1 MRVSGRRISILSH
14 FTKPQ
19 FWQIAMLTAAGSLS
33 AGSSAEAALYYWPD
47 YDPSY
52 YRPMP
57 PRRAK
62 VPRPAAKAMA
72 AEKETSAK
80 PKGPLI
86 ISVSIQ
92 NQKVRIYDA
101 NGFFAESPISTGVAG
116 HPTPMGV
123 FSIIQKHKFH
133 HSNIYSGAPMPYM
146 QRITWS
152 GVAMHAGVLPGYP
165 ASHGCIRM
173 PMAFAVKMWNWT
185 RMGARVIVT
194 PGGVTPANFSHSLLV
209 TQKVAPQPVAAEE
222 PKVDAPLGTKS
233 DKGADAGP
241 AAKLAAD
248 ASLDL
253 RASVGHAEVNS
264 RAQTRTANASGA
276 TPAANPSVTMSD
288 ASPVA
293 SGEAVKADD
302 AARAEAKP
310 DADKAV
316 AVPGTETVLETVGSD
331 GRPTETRSADATT
344 GDAKSVDTENTAE
357 AQPGKERKSDAMNA
371 ASREAETVASES
383 AKAEAPKL
391 DAAKSAVKT
400 AETVKPVDLA
410 ASPAEVQ
417 KDTARL
423 PGVVKPELPKR
434 TGQIAVF
441 VSRKDSRLYV
451 RQEFKPLFEV
461 PVAIAPSDRPLGTH
475 VFTAEAD
482 KNEPNLLRWS
492 VVSLP
497 MTARTAARLEVE
509 ERPTRRRR
517 MAAAPAEVR
526 PLPARIARGSAR
538 PHHHS
543 PGRDGPHQ
551 RRADLRRI
559 DHRVRPGH

>member
-14 FTKPQ
+14 FTKPR
-19 FWQIAMLTAAGSLS
+19 FWQIAMLTAAGSLG

-57 PRRAK
+57 PMQPRRAK
-62 VPRPAAKAMA
+62 VRRPAAKAVA

-80 PKGPLI
+80 PQGPLI

-101 NGFFAESPISTGVAG
+101 NGFFAESPISTGMAG

-185 RMGARVIVT
+185 KMGARVIVT
-194 PGGVTPANFSHSLLV
+194 PGEITPANFSHPLLV
-209 TQKVAPQPVAAEE
+209 TQKVVPQPVAAEE
-222 PKVDAPLGTKS
+222 PKVDAPLGAKS
-233 DKGADAGP
+233 DKGVDAGP
-241 AAKLAAD
+241 AAPD
-248 ASLDL
+248 ANLDL

-264 RAQTRTANASGA
+264 RAQTRTADASGA
-276 TPAANPSVTMSD
+276 TPAANASVTMSD
-288 ASPVA
+288 ASPAA

-302 AARAEAKP
+302 AASAEAKP
-310 DADKAV
+310 DVAKADPAPV
-316 AVPGTETVLETVGSD
+316 AGTEKTLESAGSD
-331 GRPTETRSADATT
+331 DKPTETRPADAATGEAKSADA
-344 GDAKSVDTENTAE
+344 GKTAE
-357 AQPGKERKSDAMNA
+357 MQA
-371 ASREAETVASES
+371 
-383 AKAEAPKL
+383 AKAETPRL
-391 DAAKSAVKT
+391 DAAKSAEKP
-400 AETVKPVDLA
+400 AETVKAVDLP
-410 ASPAEVQ
+410 ASPAEVK

-423 PGVVKPELPKR
+423 PGGVKPELPKR

-497 MTARTAARLEVE
+497 MTARTAARLDDE
-509 ERPTRRRR
+509 ERPSRRRR
-517 MAAAPAEVR
+517 MAAAPAEFK
-526 PLPARIARGSAR
+526 PLPVPDRPAEALDRITIPQDAMARINEALTSGASIIVSDQGINQGETGEGTDFIV
-538 PHHHS
+538 P
-543 PGRDGPHQ
+543 
-551 RRADLRRI
+551 LR
-559 DHRVRPGH
+559 